1 MVPIDKVFSVFR
13 KFALLK
19 GRRYMT
25 VSGRAIVWIILA
37 SSASVSGQVRTS
49 PPLLV
54 DGHVHIT
61 DRVYWEGIDPWKP
74 QPFGDWDYA
83 RARQSGVNVVIENI
97 APYGYNTYN
106 TTVKQVG
113 RLIETFHHVLE
124 ANPDKM
130 ELALTSADV
139 RRIVAS
145 GRLAVIIGIESG
157 FDQEGD
163 IDILRLWYRLGVRL
177 IQFSS
182 QVTNSYADSSVRGEA
197 KWNGIN
203 DRGRRLIAEMN
214 RLGIMID
221 IAHATEA
228 AQRQIIEAS
237 KAPVVDSH
245 TAMRAV
251 CDNPANMSDDIL
263 RALAAKG
270 GLVGIHSSA
279 AVISQR
285 YYDWT
290 RTAAGHA
297 YLSGRP
303 DVPRAELAL
312 IRSPDRD
319 YGEYIAALDTEM
331 GNQWRRW
338 FGQRW
343 PEAPEADPLVPT
355 EDEWAAHVEHV
366 VRVAGPT
373 HVAIGLD
380 LTTARSTLKNFD
392 ARGYPRLIKAIRK
405 RNLPDAVL
413 GENWLRA
420 MDAAKAP

>member
-1 MVPIDKVFSVFR
+1 M
-13 KFALLK
+13 
-19 GRRYMT
+19 
-25 VSGRAIVWIILA
+25 
-37 SSASVSGQVRTS
+37 
-49 PPLLV
+49 

-74 QPFGDWDYA
+74 QPIGDWDYA
-83 RARQSGVNVVIENI
+83 RARESGVNVVIENI

-113 RLIETFHHVLE
+113 RLIETFHRVLE

-139 RRIVAS
+139 RRIVTS
-145 GRLAVIIGIESG
+145 GKMAVILGIESG

-163 IDILRLWYRLGVRL
+163 LDILRLWYRLGVRL

-182 QVTNSYADSSVRGEA
+182 QATNSYADSSVRGEA
-197 KWNGIN
+197 RWNGIN
-203 DRGRRLIAEMN
+203 ERGRRLIAEMN

-237 KAPVVDSH
+237 RAPAVDSH
-245 TAMRAV
+245 TGMLSV
-251 CDNPANMSDDIL
+251 CNNPANMPDDIL

-270 GLVGIHSSA
+270 GVVGIHSSA

-285 YYDWT
+285 YYAWT
-290 RTAAGHA
+290 RTQGDCGGGA
-297 YLSGRP
+297 YLANRP
-303 DVPRAELAL
+303 DLPRAELSL
-312 IRSPDRD
+312 VRSPNRD
-319 YGEYIAALDTEM
+319 YGEYIGALDNEM
-331 GNQWRRW
+331 GGLWRRW

-343 PEAPEADPLVPT
+343 PEAPEAEPLVPT
-355 EDEWAAHVEHV
+355 EDEWAAHVEHA
-366 VRVAGPT
+366 VRVAGES

-380 LTTARSTLKNFD
+380 LTNGRSTLKNFD
-392 ARGYPRLIKAIRK
+392 ARGYPRLAEAIRK

-413 GENWLRA
+413 GENWLRV
-420 MDAAKAP
+420 MDAARVP

>member
-1 MVPIDKVFSVFR
+1 MAVNS
-13 KFALLK
+13 
-19 GRRYMT
+19 
-25 VSGRAIVWIILA
+25 RAVILIMMA
-37 SSASVSGQVRTS
+37 ASASVFGQVRTS
-49 PPLLV
+49 SPLLV
-54 DGHVHIT
+54 DGHAHIT
-61 DRVYWEGIDPWKP
+61 NRVYWEGIDPWKP
-74 QPFGDWDYA
+74 QPVGDWDYA

-113 RLIETFHHVLE
+113 RLIETFHRVLE

-145 GRLAVIIGIESG
+145 GKVAVILGIESG

-163 IDILRLWYRLGVRL
+163 PDILRLWYRLGVRL

-182 QVTNSYADSSVRGEA
+182 QLTNSYADSSIRGEA
-197 KWNGIN
+197 RWNGIN

-221 IAHATEA
+221 IAHATDA

-237 KAPVVDSH
+237 RAPVVDSH
-245 TAMRAV
+245 TAMRAL
-251 CDNPANMSDDIL
+251 CDSPANIPDDLL

-270 GLVGIHSSA
+270 GLVGIHSYA

-290 RTAAGHA
+290 RAQAAGGA
-297 YLSGRP
+297 GGYLSGRP
-303 DVPRAELAL
+303 DPVRAELPL
-312 IRSPDRD
+312 VRSPNRD
-319 YGEYIAALDTEM
+319 YGEYIAALDAQNGEL
-331 GNQWRRW
+331 WRRW

-343 PEAPEADPLVPT
+343 PEAPEGEPLVPT
-355 EDEWAAHVEHV
+355 EDEWAAHVEHA
-366 VRVAGPT
+366 VRVMGPT

-380 LTTARSTLKNFD
+380 LTNGRSTLKNFD
-392 ARGYPRLIKAIRK
+392 ARGYPRLAEAIRK

-413 GENWLRA
+413 GENWLRI
-420 MDAAKAP
+420 MDAAKVP